1 MSEKQETDGK
11 KEFKCFVVTKAL
23 VTRSM
28 FAIHSIVAI
37 WRVTHVMGDAL
48 YWLLSIALLGL
59 GVETM
64 VTMIRNR
71 GEEWTWFCPSCF
83 FYLGSLVPSI
93 WILELDLL
101 DKRIASFEL
110 TMGTTEEIVTDD
122 WTLALE
128 QILLFILIIGRW
140 MLPKG
145 QITRDQL
152 SQLLLVYI
160 GVAADIIEFFEVFKE
175 DSVKYNRELIIVTLT
190 LWTWSLMQFTL
201 VVTVTKSSKPRLAMP
216 SPEDPPPKPPPK
228 RKIAFLRIP
237 KWKPKV
243 DVIDPNIRREPQ
255 PGLIIPIR
263 PEDEIRED
271 SDPRCVCLESDAW
284 GIAVTLSLQ
293 DGPFLIYRLILIIKY
308 NVVTHMN
315 IFFTVKNILII
326 ILQVYRLI
334 VVQIEKS
341 EKKAKEERE
350 LLETLRNE
358 RLNNT
363 ISGNDSVQNGVE
375 NSNYAKQYYSVTD
388 Y

>member
-216 SPEDPPPKPPPK
+216 SP
-228 RKIAFLRIP
+228 A
-237 KWKPKV
+237 
-243 DVIDPNIRREPQ
+243 
-255 PGLIIPIR
+255 
-263 PEDEIRED
+263 EDEIRED